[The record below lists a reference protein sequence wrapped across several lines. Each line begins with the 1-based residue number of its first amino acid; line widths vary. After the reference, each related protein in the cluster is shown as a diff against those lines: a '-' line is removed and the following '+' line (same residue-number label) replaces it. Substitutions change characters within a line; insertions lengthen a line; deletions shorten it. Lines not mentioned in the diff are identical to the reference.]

1 MTLRSPRV
9 LVLAL
14 AANAAL
20 VMAGCSA
27 EVAGAGPANEETTD
41 VAITSNDGK
50 LFDFGFKAEVIADTE
65 TEARAAIVEQLAY
78 VQGALT
84 TDVKGNG
91 QVGLVNVTRATETAL
106 AGGKKKIAYEAELPV
121 IWPKNAATPREYTL
135 VLPADVTKLQSF
147 NRAYDGKCGTNEY
160 GVETFWHDFNP
171 KAAGCSFAEGDV
183 VRAPVRVQRSAKETT
198 NKYPEYDRVLADD
211 TIDVV
216 AVFGIISS
224 NTPNDEGAREME
236 TVTQKTLASLTGGT
250 RKDAGATSTVIKSTQ
265 VTGKVTVAGRERTV
279 SYTGVLVNEVAS
291 AGADFD
297 AIYGPASE
305 KADLIVYSGHSGLGS
320 NINSL
325 ATRTKVVPGKYQIL
339 YLNGCQTFG
348 YLGRAL
354 HDKKIAANGA
364 ADREGS
370 KFLDVVANALP
381 AYGDDGATGLLLY
394 KALLEQ
400 DAPRTYN
407 DLLRQFSRIHL
418 VAVFG
423 EDDNTFTP
431 AR

>member
-1 MTLRSPRV
+1 MMTRLPRA

-14 AANAAL
+14 AANAAV

-27 EVAGAGPANEETTD
+27 EVDAPSGEDTTD

-50 LFDFGFKAEVIADTE
+50 LFDFGIKAEVVADEE

-91 QVGLVNVTRATETAL
+91 QVGLVNVTKSSEASL
-106 AGGKKKIAYEAELPV
+106 GGGKKRITYEASLPV
-121 IWPKNAATPREYTL
+121 IWPKTAATPREYTL
-135 VLPADVTKLQSF
+135 VLPLDVTALQRF
-147 NRAYDGKCGTNEY
+147 NRTYDGKCGTNEY

-171 KAAGCSFAEGDV
+171 KAAGCTFADGDV
-183 VRAPVRVQRSAKETT
+183 FRAPVKIQRSAKATT
-198 NKYPEYDRVLADD
+198 NKYPEYDKVLADD
-211 TIDVV
+211 VIDVV

-250 RKDAGATSTVIKSTQ
+250 RKDGAASATVIKSTQ
-265 VTGKVTVAGRERTV
+265 VTGKATVGGRERTV
-279 SYTGVLVNEVAS
+279 NYTGVLVNEVSS

-297 AIYGPASE
+297 AIYGPASA

-325 ATRTKVVPGKYQIL
+325 ASRTTVVAGKYQIL

-370 KFLDVVANALP
+370 KFLDIVANALP